1 MENNTESKADK
12 EESYDGPNLISYCT
26 MEDSKKLKQAEIDLF
41 DLKNKRLQHIKN
53 KEIVELGKSLIELK
67 KTVKTPE

>member
-1 MENNTESKADK
+1 MDNNTESTAHK

>member
-1 MENNTESKADK
+1 
-12 EESYDGPNLISYCT
+12 